1 MTLNPQDAAA
11 FFARVSRELSEQT
24 GEEPTIEQVTARAVE
39 VVPACQEC
47 SLSLKLRRGQI
58 ETAASTSG
66 KADRADALQYELREG
81 PCVDAIW
88 DAESHNVADAE
99 TDERWPR
106 WGPAVAE
113 LGFRSILAIRL
124 TFAGET
130 IGALNLYS
138 DEPRAFDDE
147 NVDLALVYTSH
158 AATALSTARAVTGLQ
173 TALQSRHLIGVAQ
186 GILMQRF
193 HIDMDTALE
202 VLRRYSSHTNVKMRE
217 IAQMVVDDGQLPQ
230 LGGQPDLAGSDP

>member
-1 MTLNPQDAAA
+1 MSLNPQDAAA
-11 FFARVSRELSEQT
+11 FFARVSRELSEQS
-24 GEEPTIEQVTARAVE
+24 GEEPTIEQITARAVE

-47 SLSLKLRRGQI
+47 SLSLRMRKGQI
-58 ETAASTSG
+58 ETAASTSSA
-66 KADRADALQYELREG
+66 ADQADALQYELSEG

-88 DAESHNVADAE
+88 DAESHNVHDTE
-99 TDERWPR
+99 TDQRWPR

-113 LGFRSILAIRL
+113 LGFRSILAVRL

-138 DEPRAFDDE
+138 KEPQAFDDE

-158 AATALSTARAVTGLQ
+158 AATALSTARALSGLQ

-217 IAQMVVDDGQLPQ
+217 VAQMVVDERRLPEIG
-230 LGGQPDLAGSDP
+230 LPDAAGSDA